1 MIETKTKYNLIAT
14 RVPPGDNWRLVEEY
28 ALEDVVYP
36 SITETLEA
44 FYTHM
49 GIDCSYK
56 LDPLDS
62 KLYYISEEQIEV
74 EEKPQKY
81 SIYGDFKQG
90 I

>member
-1 MIETKTKYNLIAT
+1 MDKRIALKNKL
-14 RVPPGDNWRLVEEY
+14 RNRERIFAGWVSY
-28 ALEDVVYP
+28 AHP